1 MLKAYREALRDGREA
16 ECPIRDVL
24 DRIADQWSLLI
35 LTALKDGALRFN
47 ELGREIPD
55 VSKQMLSQTLKRL
68 EQDGLIVRTLYP
80 EVPVRVEYA
89 LTDLGRSLMVPLLE
103 LVDWADKNYPQL
115 LESRLAH
122 GANEAKNRLED
133 RELRRPVLP

>member
-1 MLKAYREALRDGREA
+1 MLKAYREALRDGRKA

-35 LTALKDGALRFN
+35 LMALKDGALRFN

-89 LTDLGRSLMVPLLE
+89 LTDLGRSLMVPLLA
-103 LVDWADKNYPQL
+103 LVDWADDNYPRL
-115 LESRLAH
+115 SESRRAH
-122 GANEAKNRLED
+122 TANAADD
-133 RELRRPVLP
+133 RRSRRPGLP